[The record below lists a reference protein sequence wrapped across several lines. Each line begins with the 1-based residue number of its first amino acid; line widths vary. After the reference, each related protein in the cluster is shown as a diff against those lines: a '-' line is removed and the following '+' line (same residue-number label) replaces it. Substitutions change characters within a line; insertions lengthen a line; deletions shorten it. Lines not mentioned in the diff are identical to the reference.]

1 MKSKLLFQFSHTNL
15 IKSRKEKEKEQ
26 RKAEGS
32 EEPEEIEYTTETR
45 TEIINGKHKK
55 VKVKVEKNPAKK
67 TTANMISKD
76 QKMKNTRR
84 KQRIEVLAQK
94 LPDLDLDEN
103 PFQDVPDKP
112 LPMPSY
118 EELRIEAAK
127 MVDRIG
133 WMQLRPILVNEGIS
147 EESLPP
153 ISPELPTSKAGK
165 S

>member
-112 LPMPSY
+112 LPSY

-153 ISPELPTSKAGK
+153 ISPELPTSKVGK

>member
-1 MKSKLLFQFSHTNL
+1 
-15 IKSRKEKEKEQ
+15 
-26 RKAEGS
+26 
-32 EEPEEIEYTTETR
+32 
-45 TEIINGKHKK
+45 
-55 VKVKVEKNPAKK
+55 
-67 TTANMISKD
+67 MISKD

-112 LPMPSY
+112 LPMPPY
-118 EELRIEAAK
+118 EEMRIEAAK